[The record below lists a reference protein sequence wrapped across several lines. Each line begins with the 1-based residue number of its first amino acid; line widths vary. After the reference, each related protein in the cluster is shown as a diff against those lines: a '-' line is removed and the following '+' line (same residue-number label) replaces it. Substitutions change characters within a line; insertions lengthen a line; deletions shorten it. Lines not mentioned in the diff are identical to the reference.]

1 MSDGS
6 NTKEKEML
14 YMLFYDLTSE
24 IKGKKV
30 NIEKEDFEE
39 NLRLISFAQI
49 IKYIEDSIK
58 ILIKKKVDEYKAL
71 ISKQNFVKVSSNDI
85 QDYESQL
92 RKLEEKERR
101 LIKKVF

>member
-6 NTKEKEML
+6 NTNLKDKEML

-24 IKGKKV
+24 IKGKKIS
-30 NIEKEDFEE
+30 IEKEDFEE
-39 NLRLISFAQI
+39 NLRLTSFTQI

-71 ISKQNFVKVSSNDI
+71 IAVLK
-85 QDYESQL
+85 
-92 RKLEEKERR
+92 
-101 LIKKVF
+101 